1 MIYLRYNLNDQT
13 TISELISY
21 SLQHLTFFLA
31 NAAIL
36 PVIVGSYL
44 GLEQSD
50 IAELV
55 QRTFILC
62 GIASFLQCKWGHGF
76 PIFEG
81 PAGMWYGI
89 FITLATTAP
98 ALGKPLAILRTD
110 IELGLIIAGLCCI
123 ILGITGLA
131 GKTIRLF
138 SPLVNG
144 VFLCLMSLQL
154 SPTMIKGAL
163 GINAANQ
170 MLDVWSLLSSFTT
183 TALIIWISL
192 TKKGFW
198 QSIAILLGAGI
209 GWLIAALLGLSP
221 AIHHHTNALPGLF
234 PWGVP
239 TFDAGV
245 VLTCIL
251 AAIIIFSNLVASI
264 LGLCNL
270 TGEPPS
276 TKLFNRGAAFTG
288 IADVLAG
295 IGSIIGFIP
304 YASAVGYTAMTGVA
318 ARKPF
323 YLGAAI
329 LTLLGAFPP
338 VSAFFAALPPS
349 VGYSVMFVVYTMI
362 LGLGIKEFAKTP
374 LANRDLFIMGISLL
388 IGIGVMFLPQQVFDN
403 VPAAFRYLL
412 LNGLVDGV
420 MVCILLEQVLLKQQD
435 SKRVK

>member
-1 MIYLRYNLNDQT
+1 MRYNLNDQPAT
-13 TISELISY
+13 SELISY

-44 GLEQSD
+44 GLDQSA
-50 IAELV
+50 IAGLV

-98 ALGKPLAILRTD
+98 ALGKPLSVLRTD

-123 ILGITGLA
+123 VLGLTGLV

-144 VFLCLMSLQL
+144 IFLCLMSLQL
-154 SPTMIKGAL
+154 SPTMIKGFL
-163 GINAANQ
+163 GITAVNQ
-170 MLDVWSLLSSFTT
+170 LLDGKCLLASFITT
-183 TALIIWISL
+183 TLIIWISL

-198 QSIAILLGAGI
+198 QSIAILLGAGV
-209 GWLIAALLGLSP
+209 GWLVATLLGLSP
-221 AIHHHTNALPGLF
+221 SIHQDTALLLPEIF
-234 PWGVP
+234 PWGIP

-245 VLTCIL
+245 VLTCVL
-251 AAIIIFSNLVASI
+251 AAIIVFSNLVASI

-270 TGEPPS
+270 TGEPPKA
-276 TKLFNRGAAFTG
+276 KLFNRGAACTG

-295 IGSIIGFIP
+295 ICSIIGFIP

-323 YLGAAI
+323 YLGAAL
-329 LTLLGAFPP
+329 LTLLGVFPP
-338 VSAFFAALPPS
+338 VSAFFAALPPT

-374 LANRDLFIMGISLL
+374 LTNRELFIIGISLL
-388 IGIGVMFLPQQVFDN
+388 IGIGVMFLPQQVFND
-403 VPAAFRYLL
+403 VPTAFRYLL

-420 MVCILLEQVLLKQQD
+420 IICILLEQVLLRQRGNEKQTI
-435 SKRVK
+435 